1 MSNPVPF
8 HSEAFSLEVA
18 HRLGQLMSE
27 RGTPAHQQVS
37 LLTQLCGLS
46 PSQARRKLQ
55 GAHWSFAEVLAVA
68 RHCETSVDALFPELS
83 AAAGNPDL
91 ISELPTTRWLEVD
104 VQLGAFKGNG
114 EARLG
119 MRAGVPVDAGTL
131 IAVQEEAGWRV
142 GTLDDLGENYRPD
155 QQFLVDELLI
165 HAPQSQLKRI
175 AILDD
180 DASLASSLAEWF
192 NEAGFAATAFTAGQQ
207 LLTAGVGQF
216 DGFVVDYVLAG
227 ESSQSVIDAIRQR
240 LPEAPVLLLTGKLR
254 DATVSEAELMAVLRS
269 SRVTF
274 FEKPVRPGVLAAA
287 LLNHFDQLARP
298 AA

>member
-91 ISELPTTRWLEVD
+91 ISELPTTSWLEVD

-180 DASLASSLAEWF
+180 DASLAS
-192 NEAGFAATAFTAGQQ
+192 T
-207 LLTAGVGQF
+207 
-216 DGFVVDYVLAG
+216 
-227 ESSQSVIDAIRQR
+227 
-240 LPEAPVLLLTGKLR
+240 
-254 DATVSEAELMAVLRS
+254 
-269 SRVTF
+269 
-274 FEKPVRPGVLAAA
+274 
-287 LLNHFDQLARP
+287 
-298 AA
+298 

>member
-1 MSNPVPF
+1 MPAMSNPVPF

-68 RHCETSVDALFPELS
+68 HHCETSVDALFPELS

-91 ISELPTTRWLEVD
+91 ISELPTTSWLEVD
-104 VQLGAFKGNG
+104 VRLGAFKGNG

-119 MRAGVPVDAGTL
+119 MRVGGPVDAGTL

-142 GTLDDLGENYRPD
+142 GTLDDLGENFRPD

-192 NEAGFAATAFTAGQQ
+192 NEAGFAAIIVAYLGRLHALGI
-207 LLTAGVGQF
+207 
-216 DGFVVDYVLAG
+216 VLASAPMSPRPSTAVPLVTTPTRLPRLVYLNAALG
-227 ESSQSVIDAIRQR
+227 SLTISSQGA
-240 LPEAPVLLLTGKLR
+240 
-254 DATVSEAELMAVLRS
+254 AT
-269 SRVTF
+269 
-274 FEKPVRPGVLAAA
+274 PGE
-287 LLNHFDQLARP
+287 
-298 AA
+298 

>member
-1 MSNPVPF
+1 MRAADAN
-8 HSEAFSLEVA
+8 
-18 HRLGQLMSE
+18 RLGCALSLRPPRLDRRSGAPQHWQASAIQRLHVVTPSE
-27 RGTPAHQQVS
+27 PLPSLRARPFLAGLLATRPAFLGV
-37 LLTQLCGLS
+37 TLCACLIG
-46 PSQARRKLQ
+46 
-55 GAHWSFAEVLAVA
+55 LAVA
-68 RHCETSVDALFPELS
+68 HGS
-83 AAAGNPDL
+83 
-91 ISELPTTRWLEVD
+91 
-104 VQLGAFKGNG
+104 
-114 EARLG
+114 
-119 MRAGVPVDAGTL
+119 GVPVDAGTL

-142 GTLDDLGENYRPD
+142 GTLDDLGENFRPD